1 MQYDSSISILYQLLH
16 PKRACPR
23 FILWFPMVTFIL
35 HNDPVIVYS
44 VFSLFSVNL
53 LYVSNIRTLFSSF
66 FNYYSIFPDESCSH
80 VKSVLSANSEA
91 CVVSR
96 QFGRSLIYIH
106 QEQQWTK
113 I

>member
-53 LYVSNIRTLFSSF
+53 LYVSTLFSSF
-66 FNYYSIFPDESCSH
+66 FNFYSIFPHESCSH
-80 VKSVLSANSEA
+80 VKLVLSANSEA

-106 QEQQWTK
+106 QEQWTK